1 MNNSVEQPCSKCS
14 RDNAA
19 NKGTQKESHHHP
31 VVQTGRIRK
40 VQKTH
45 SVLVGVV
52 DGNGAESL
60 LCLVK
65 HNFCLAFWLRARR
78 MKKSV
83 FCLVKHITLFGKT

>member
-52 DGNGAESL
+52 DGNDGAESFAEIIIMVFFYGL
-60 LCLVK
+60 FVIYNIFAFKLPL
-65 HNFCLAFWLRARR
+65 NFSL
-78 MKKSV
+78 
-83 FCLVKHITLFGKT
+83 